1 MEQEKEKRN
10 RQQMYLT
17 VMALM
22 KEMRSEGIID
32 KDDLLKVEAVFSEQ
46 FKPIWRYKDYE
57 LKLRL
62 TFITVFRRAIIQL
75 TPSYTSRYIPL
86 LFFASLY
93 RRVE

>member
-32 KDDLLKVEAVFSEQ
+32 KDDLLIVEAVFTEQ
-46 FKPIWRYKDYE
+46 FKPTWRYKDFE
-57 LKLRL
+57 L
-62 TFITVFRRAIIQL
+62 
-75 TPSYTSRYIPL
+75 
-86 LFFASLY
+86 
-93 RRVE
+93 